1 VGEGRVI
8 AGQHGDLFT
17 FLLETLQSGQGD
29 GWHEKFLIQALW
41 KLLRVTRVILR

>member
-17 FLLETLQSGQGD
+17 CLLEALERGQGD
-29 GWHEKFLIQALW
+29 GWHEKNPHY
-41 KLLRVTRVILR
+41 RRYENYCE